1 MSSIRTDHFH
11 VLFEH
16 STAKVMHIYILG
28 ASGSGKTTL
37 GNAISAYLNVKHE
50 DADDIY
56 WEPTEKKFTQRRSSI
71 TREEVLRERLN
82 ESESWVF
89 SGVALPWAAS
99 IEPLYD
105 LVIFLQVDPKV
116 RMERLRVRE
125 VERYGDRILDGG
137 DRYEH
142 SAGFLRWAKSYDLSE
157 VPAPDKV
164 ERPTNVTLAAHE
176 TWLSGRLC
184 PVLRLDSARPVDE
197 MLLSTINFM
206 REKLSLVDS

>member
-1 MSSIRTDHFH
+1 
-11 VLFEH
+11 
-16 STAKVMHIYILG
+16 MHIYILG

-50 DADDIY
+50 DADDIF
-56 WEPTEKKFTQRRSSI
+56 WEPTEKKFTKRRSSI
-71 TREEVLRERLN
+71 AREEVLRERLN

-99 IEPLYD
+99 IEPLYE
-105 LVIFLQVDPKV
+105 LVIFLQVDSKV

-125 VERYGDRILDGG
+125 VERYGDRILEGG

-142 SAGFLRWAKSYDLSE
+142 SAGFLRWAKNYDLSDPP
-157 VPAPDKV
+157 VTDKV
-164 ERPTNVTLAAHE
+164 GRPTNVTLAAHE

-197 MLLSTINFM
+197 LLLSTINFM
-206 REKLSLVDS
+206 RENLSFVDSNSNSQL